1 MLFKQILI
9 IRDGPLVKV
18 KYYAIRVRFQFRGSL
33 HIHSFRWVLNA
44 LTLVENTINEYVEFL
59 DSVVC
64 GNLPSEEGDPHLY
77 QLVKTF
83 QIHCQS
89 KTCRKYKNSKCRLGV
104 FLLRKP
110 SLQYRCNTH

>member
-9 IRDGPLVKV
+9 IRDGPLGKV

-44 LTLVENTINEYVEFL
+44 LTLAENTINEYVEFL

-77 QLVKTF
+77 
-83 QIHCQS
+83 
-89 KTCRKYKNSKCRLGV
+89 
-104 FLLRKP
+104 
-110 SLQYRCNTH
+110 